1 MGPRQV
7 LLTRVSVEC
16 YRIAEFACDAQHQQ
30 SRAKRPVCLAT
41 GRRGKLH
48 EKVPPTGER
57 SVAADEIPVTSG
69 TFGDWRDHDNPFGL
83 RLGIV
88 MSYGSFHA
96 FPVQPLQLLAVRQV
110 PL

>member
-30 SRAKRPVCLAT
+30 SRAKRPVCLTT

-48 EKVPPTGER
+48 EKIPPTGER
-57 SVAADEIPVTSG
+57 SVSAGNKPASSR
-69 TFGDWRDHDNPFGL
+69 TFGDWRDHDDPLGL
-83 RLGIV
+83 RVGIA

-96 FPVQPLQLLAVRQV
+96 FPAQPLQLLAVRQM